1 MTVLMDIPGQVKK
14 TIDTHS
20 MLSREGGN
28 GVLIGLSGGA
38 DSVCLMVVLSRLK
51 DEYGLKLH
59 AVYIDHGLRPD
70 ETPGEA
76 AFAKNLCQS
85 LGVEFHTEK
94 INVIS
99 YAEKEGLG
107 KQEAA
112 RELRYKAFDSWLVRL
127 GLAKIAVAHNA
138 DDQAETF
145 LMRFLR
151 GAGPKGL
158 SAIPPV
164 RGKIIR
170 PLIETPRAEIEE
182 FLGREEIGYITDP
195 SNLKE
200 DYLRNRIRLS
210 VVPVLK
216 EINPSFVSAA
226 TRTANVLAEE
236 ERYFESVVLKTIM
249 RLLHNKADGE
259 VEFFLSPLESLDI
272 VILRRVL
279 RKMLDITAGLRGV
292 EFTHIEDIIKLVKK
306 GAPGDRI
313 NLPHGVRAIKKY
325 STFLITTKVPSRVEP
340 ANMEGPGELEVPG
353 TGKIIKVYFAEKGFQ
368 PGEPKKTY
376 LFDADRV
383 SFPLVIRARQ
393 DGDFFCPAGLAG
405 SRKKLQD
412 FFVDEKVPR
421 DQRDA
426 VPLIISGEDIMLVCG
441 MRADERF
448 KPTDETRRLLV
459 IECRV

>member
-1 MTVLMDIPGQVKK
+1 MDLLDQIKK
-14 TIDTHS
+14 TIDSHS

-38 DSVCLMVVLSRLK
+38 DSACLTVVLPRLK
-51 DEYGLKLH
+51 DEYGLELH

-85 LGVEFHTEK
+85 LGVEFHIEK
-94 INVIS
+94 IDVIPF
-99 YAEKEGLG
+99 AKKEGLG

-112 RELRYKAFDSWLVRL
+112 RELRYKAFDSWLTRL

-170 PLIETPRAEIEE
+170 PLIETPRVEIEE

-216 EINPSFVSAA
+216 EINPSFVLAA

-236 ERYFESVVLKTIM
+236 ERYFESIVLKTIM

-340 ANMEGPGELEVPG
+340 ATMEGPGELEVPG
-353 TGKIIKVYFAEKGFQ
+353 TGKIIKVYYAEKGFQ
-368 PGEPKKTY
+368 PGEPKKMY

-412 FFVDEKVPR
+412 FFVDEKTPR

-426 VPLIISGEDIMLVCG
+426 VPLIISGGDIILVCG

-459 IECRV
+459 IECRD